1 MGQLSPF
8 ATLLDFDQ
16 RCRQYAR
23 GLPEGKRIEKDWV
36 GIGFSLH
43 GKKMVARM
51 AEVIE
56 ILPPPETIRVPG
68 VQFWIKGVAN
78 VRGTLIP
85 IIDMQAYLNGV
96 FTRATK
102 ESRVLVINKHNILAG
117 LLVEEVFGM
126 RRFKPDLQM
135 ESALQDIGEL
145 EPYVEG
151 SFSDVQFKWNV
162 FSVDKLVTH
171 ERFLRLV

>member
-1 MGQLSPF
+1 MGALTPF
-8 ATLLDFDQ
+8 AILMDYDQ
-16 RCRQYAR
+16 RCRQHAP
-23 GLPEGKRIEKDWV
+23 GLPKGKSVEKDWV
-36 GIGFSLH
+36 GIGFSLN
-43 GKKMVARM
+43 GKKLVSRM

-56 ILPPPETIRVPG
+56 ILPLPETIRVPG
-68 VQFWIKGVAN
+68 VQFWVNGVAN

-102 ESRVLVINKHNILAG
+102 ECRVLVINKHNILAG
-117 LLVEEVFGM
+117 LVVEEVFGM

-135 ESALQDIGEL
+135 ESATPEIGEL

-151 SFSDVQFKWNV
+151 AFSDAQFKWNV
-162 FSVDKLVTH
+162 FSVDKLVSH